1 MEGLL
6 NDLLSG
12 MILQVVG
19 KLQSTNRHM
28 DSTWGFW
35 DQWFIAM
42 DWNAR
47 EKKTTQTSCCKHPLL
62 VINSEQRKNTPI
74 WTDLLKN
81 TFNTTTIQI
90 AL

>member
-47 EKKTTQTSCCKHPLL
+47 EKKQHKLRVANILYLSLILSKEKIPLFGL
-62 VINSEQRKNTPI
+62 
-74 WTDLLKN
+74 
-81 TFNTTTIQI
+81 TF
-90 AL
+90 